1 MSILKDKL
9 SSAFKKKEDKEPEE
23 RELTNSEL
31 IEEKV
36 AHGAVLVRLIF
47 QMVGGPKEYIEDLAK
62 KHLDLIEQ
70 HPEYKVMKREEEP
83 IEETDDDMFST
94 MAEME
99 VLFKNVR
106 EVMFFVLDHKPS
118 SIEIIE
124 PEKFTF
130 HAGDFSTLFNDLQ
143 AKLHTLDVMVK
154 NTSAKNKILETNAT
168 LLLRNNILI
177 CLKHSEGLTQDE
189 LSKATGI
196 PNDQLKPF
204 LEKLIVQNLV
214 EDKDK
219 KYKLVKK

>member
-1 MSILKDKL
+1 MSETKTKFRVGLIVP
-9 SSAFKKKEDKEPEE
+9 SSNVTMETEIPAMLHA
-23 RELTNSEL
+23 REL
-31 IEEKV
+31 V
-36 AHGAVLVRLIF
+36 
-47 QMVGGPKEYIEDLAK
+47 
-62 KHLDLIEQ
+62 
-70 HPEYKVMKREEEP
+70 
-83 IEETDDDMFST
+83 
-94 MAEME
+94 
-99 VLFKNVR
+99 
-106 EVMFFVLDHKPS
+106 
-118 SIEIIE
+118 E

-196 PNDQLKPF
+196 PEDQLKPF